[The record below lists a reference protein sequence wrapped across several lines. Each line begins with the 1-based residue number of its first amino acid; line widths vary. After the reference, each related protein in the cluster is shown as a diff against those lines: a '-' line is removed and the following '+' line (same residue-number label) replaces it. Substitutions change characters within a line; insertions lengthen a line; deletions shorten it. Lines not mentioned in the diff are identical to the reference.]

1 MEDPAMYGSFF
12 RLRSVVRGATL
23 LNLGI
28 VTRRAFALFVA
39 CVLCSVAP
47 SFAQTPSLSRS
58 LQLDID
64 SYLIARAKAESISA
78 VSLCVSIPGEPDL
91 LLTSGNTKIGGR
103 TRVTPSNLWEIGSNT
118 KAFTAIEILRLEAA
132 GKLSIDQTVGR
143 WLPQYPLWKDVS
155 IRSLLDMTSGIP
167 TYDAVPSMLARYSKD
182 PQHTFTATELI
193 GYVYPGNGRP
203 PTKSPGYL
211 YSNTNYVLA
220 QLIIERASGHSY
232 TSQIADL
239 IRSQPYLRD
248 TYYAADRYP
257 AAVLDR
263 LVSGYFAST
272 DEDNAGLAPV
282 LGADVSRHSSS
293 WKQAAGGIISRPADL
308 AHWARALYTGVLVPA
323 KQQAELEKIVSL
335 KTGKPIPD
343 VSESE
348 PRGFGLGIAR
358 MMVPKLGTIWWYEG
372 ETLGYRMVQVYFP
385 KRNVV
390 VTFGL
395 NSQPT
400 KKDDHV
406 PQLVQA
412 LYDTLHASG
421 KV

>member
-1 MEDPAMYGSFF
+1 MEDPAMFGSFF
-12 RLRSVVRGATL
+12 RLRVVVLAL
-23 LNLGI
+23 L
-28 VTRRAFALFVA
+28 VA
-39 CVLCSVAP
+39 GVVCSVTSA
-47 SFAQTPSLSRS
+47 SAQAPSLSRA

-64 SYLIARAKAESISA
+64 SYLIARAKAETISA
-78 VSLCVSIPGEPDL
+78 VSLCVSLPGQPDI
-91 LLTSGNTKIGGR
+91 LLTSGNTKIGRRG
-103 TRVTPSNLWEIGSNT
+103 RVTPSNLWEIGSNT

-167 TYDAVPSMLARYSKD
+167 TYDAVPAMLARYAKD
-182 PQHTFTATELI
+182 PQHDFTATELI

-203 PTKSPGYL
+203 PAKSPGYL

-232 TSQIADL
+232 TSQIEDL
-239 IRSQPYLRD
+239 IHSKPYLRD
-248 TYYAADRYP
+248 TFYAADRYRE
-257 AAVLDR
+257 AVLDR

-272 DEDNAGLAPV
+272 DEDNAELAPV
-282 LGADVSRHSSS
+282 LGQDVSRHSSS

-308 AHWARALYTGVLVPA
+308 AHWARALYTGALVPA

-335 KTGKPIPD
+335 KTGKPISD
-343 VSESE
+343 VSEAE
-348 PRGFGLGIAR
+348 PRGFALGIAR

-385 KRNVV
+385 KKNVV

-406 PQLVQA
+406 PQLVQS

>member
-1 MEDPAMYGSFF
+1 MFGSLF
-12 RLRSVVRGATL
+12 RLRSLNAVVL
-23 LNLGI
+23 LVAGFLSN
-28 VTRRAFALFVA
+28 VTAA
-39 CVLCSVAP
+39 S
-47 SFAQTPSLSRS
+47 AQTPSLSRS
-58 LQLDID
+58 LQIDID
-64 SYLIARAKAESISA
+64 SYLIARAKAETISA
-78 VSLCVSIPGEPDL
+78 VSLCVSVPGQPDI

-167 TYDAVPSMLARYSKD
+167 TYDAVPAMLARYSKD
-182 PQHTFTATELI
+182 PQHNFTATELI

-203 PTKSPGYL
+203 PEKSPGYL

-220 QLIIERASGHSY
+220 QLIIERASGRSY
-232 TSQIADL
+232 TSQIEDL
-239 IRSQPYLRD
+239 IHSKPYLRD
-248 TYYAADRYP
+248 TFYASDRYP

-282 LGADVSRHSSS
+282 LGQDVSRHSSS

-308 AHWARALYTGVLVPA
+308 AHWARALYTGALVPP

-335 KTGKPIPD
+335 KTGKPISD
-343 VSESE
+343 VSEAE

-385 KRNVV
+385 KSNVV

-406 PQLVQA
+406 PQLVQS

-421 KV
+421 KL

>member
-1 MEDPAMYGSFF
+1 
-12 RLRSVVRGATL
+12 
-23 LNLGI
+23 
-28 VTRRAFALFVA
+28 
-39 CVLCSVAP
+39 
-47 SFAQTPSLSRS
+47 
-58 LQLDID
+58 
-64 SYLIARAKAESISA
+64 
-78 VSLCVSIPGEPDL
+78 

-103 TRVTPSNLWEIGSNT
+103 APVTPSNLWEIGSNT

-167 TYDAVPSMLARYSKD
+167 TYDAVPAMLARYSKD
-182 PQHTFTATELI
+182 PQHNFTATELI

-203 PTKSPGYL
+203 PAKSPGYL

-220 QLIIERASGHSY
+220 QLIIERASGRSF
-232 TSQIADL
+232 TSRIEDL
-239 IRSQPYLRD
+239 IRSKPYLGN

-282 LGADVSRHSSS
+282 LGQDVSRHSSS

-308 AHWARALYTGVLVPA
+308 AHWARALYTGALVPA
-323 KQQAELEKIVSL
+323 KQQAELEQIVSL
-335 KTGKPIPD
+335 KTGKPISD
-343 VSESE
+343 VSEGE

-385 KRNVV
+385 KKNVV
-390 VTFGL
+390 VAFGL

-406 PQLVQA
+406 PQLVQS
-412 LYDTLHASG
+412 LYDTLHAAG

>member
-1 MEDPAMYGSFF
+1 MKNLFF
-12 RLRSVVRGATL
+12 TYTSRRGLPLNDGARIIGLRAAIL
-23 LNLGI
+23 LVASI
-28 VTRRAFALFVA
+28 VWNVTSA
-39 CVLCSVAP
+39 S
-47 SFAQTPSLSRS
+47 AQTPSLQRS

-64 SYLIARAKAESISA
+64 SYLIARAKAETISA
-78 VSLCVSIPGEPDL
+78 VSLCVSIPGEPDI

-103 TRVTPSNLWEIGSNT
+103 TRVKPSNLWDIGSNT

-167 TYDAVPSMLARYSKD
+167 TYDAVPAMLARYAKD
-182 PQHTFTATELI
+182 PHHDFTAKELI
-193 GYVYPGNGRP
+193 AYVYPGSGRP
-203 PTKSPGYL
+203 PAKSPGYI
-211 YSNTNYVLA
+211 YSNTNYMLA
-220 QLIIERASGHSY
+220 QLIIERASGHSF
-232 TSQIADL
+232 TSQTEDL
-239 IRSQPYLRD
+239 IHSLPYLSH

-272 DEDNAGLAPV
+272 DEDNAELAPV
-282 LGADVSRHSSS
+282 LGQDVSRHSAS

-308 AHWARALYTGVLVPA
+308 AHWARALYTGELVPA

-335 KTGKPIPD
+335 KTGKPIAD
-343 VSESE
+343 VSEAE

-400 KKDDHV
+400 KKEDHV
-406 PQLVQA
+406 PQLVQS
-412 LYDTLHASG
+412 LYATLHASG
-421 KV
+421 NV